1 MCIHRYTSREVG
13 TSRKQNILVCSMKQI
28 RLFDSSLGQV
38 KRSYIQLGLYKK
50 CLYKEIQRI
59 CNTKNLQCLDNYFRE
74 MSRLVSVNY
83 NNIYE
88 EVDVHVSLSFQYH
101 KIILTDIRYQQLFL
115 FLFRNN
121 CHHNSDVNAQT

>member
-1 MCIHRYTSREVG
+1 MFDEANQTFLQSRPSQTELH
-13 TSRKQNILVCSMKQI
+13 TTW
-28 RLFDSSLGQV
+28 F
-38 KRSYIQLGLYKK
+38 IQKNVY
-50 CLYKEIQRI
+50 
-59 CNTKNLQCLDNYFRE
+59 TKNLQCLDNYFRE

>member
-1 MCIHRYTSREVG
+1 
-13 TSRKQNILVCSMKQI
+13 MKQI

-50 CLYKEIQRI
+50 MFRY
-59 CNTKNLQCLDNYFRE
+59 TKNLQCLDDYFRE

-88 EVDVHVSLSFQYH
+88 DVDVHVSLSFQYH